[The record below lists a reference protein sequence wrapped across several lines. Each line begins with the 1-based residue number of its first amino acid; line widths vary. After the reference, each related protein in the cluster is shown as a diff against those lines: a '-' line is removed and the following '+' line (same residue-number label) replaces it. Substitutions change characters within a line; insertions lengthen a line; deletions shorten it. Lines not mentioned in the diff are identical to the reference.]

1 MNSVYTGKSRA
12 PRLISIFLILQ
23 SVSIIGLFSVQR
35 FPHFV
40 QVVGKDL
47 HSSIT
52 QTTDTA
58 AVIITVA
65 LALIARGIFA
75 RRKRAWL
82 LATILQSMLL
92 LVGIFHTGSKV
103 LFHHRTIHV
112 LVGNVGITHLIFEI
126 SLLIVLIVKRN
137 DFNTLANPHT
147 RMSDFFYFLQVTGLS
162 YFVAIVIVYFERTRF
177 VHALSTGDLF
187 STAAKGLIG
196 VSGPVAYS
204 VVKNQERIENL
215 LLALG
220 LFIVVT
226 TIIKVLRPI
235 ERSAQ
240 LSREDK
246 CAISELISKYPSE
259 DSLAYFALRDDKD
272 VIWAKNRK
280 AAIAYSVINGTML
293 ASGDPLGDA
302 ECWPAAI
309 EEFIHEAVRHSWIPA
324 VYGCT
329 EKAGEIWKRET
340 ECDALEIGDEA
351 VVYVED
357 FKIDTPQ
364 LKSVRQMANKA
375 RKEGYETEIKKI
387 SELTHEERLT
397 LAQVAQQ
404 WRRGGNERGF
414 SMALGRFCD
423 SQDPDAL
430 VVWASVDGAPKGLLQ
445 FVPWGDDGLSL
456 DLMRRSGDAVSG
468 VNELLIS
475 ETIEYGRTN
484 GISRISLNFA
494 TFRSIFEKGER
505 LGAGPITRLNHKVL
519 ILLSRFV
526 QMESLYRFNAKFQPI
541 WEPRYILFPSIGH
554 LGRVAIA
561 IMRVESFLPNNRRK
575 LIPKEVSQ

>member
-1 MNSVYTGKSRA
+1 MNRVVQGKSKA
-12 PRLISIFLILQ
+12 PRLISIFLFLQ
-23 SVSIIGLFSVQR
+23 SVSIIGFFSAQR

-65 LALIARGIFA
+65 LALIARGIYS

-82 LATILQSMLL
+82 LATILQSLL
-92 LVGIFHTGSKV
+92 LLMGIFHTGSRL

-112 LVGNVGITHLIFEI
+112 IFGNVGITHLIFEI
-126 SLLIVLIVKRN
+126 VLLIALIVKRK

-147 RMSDFFYFLQVTGLS
+147 RKSDLFYFLQVTGLS
-162 YFVAIVIVYFERTRF
+162 YFVAVVIVYFERTRF
-177 VHALSTGDLF
+177 VHQLSFLEVLQTALQ
-187 STAAKGLIG
+187 GLIG
-196 VSGPVAYS
+196 VSGPVAFS
-204 VVKNQERIENL
+204 SLKTQERLENL

-220 LFIVVT
+220 LLIAIT
-226 TIIKVLRPI
+226 TLFRALRPI
-235 ERSAQ
+235 ERIAQ

-246 CAISELISKYPSE
+246 SAMSELIARYPSE

-293 ASGDPLGDA
+293 ASGDPLGDP

-309 EEFIHEAVRHSWIPA
+309 EEFIQEAERHSWIPA

-329 EKAGEIWKRET
+329 EKAGEIWRRET

-351 VVYVED
+351 IVLVND
-357 FKIDTPQ
+357 FDISTPQ
-364 LKSVRQMANKA
+364 LKSVRQMVNKA
-375 RKEGYETEIKKI
+375 RKEGYETHTRKI
-387 SELTHEERLT
+387 SDLTTAERDA
-397 LAQVAQQ
+397 LARYAQE
-404 WRRGGNERGF
+404 WRRGGDERGF

-423 SQDPDAL
+423 LQDPDA
-430 VVWASVDGAPKGLLQ
+430 VISWATVGGSYKALLQ
-445 FVPWGDDGLSL
+445 FVPWGRDGLSL
-456 DLMRRSGDAVSG
+456 DLMRRANDSVSG
-468 VNELLIS
+468 VNELLITA
-475 ETIEYGRTN
+475 TIEYSTAQA
-484 GISRISLNFA
+484 IAKISLNFA

-505 LGAGPITRLNHKVL
+505 LGAGPITRFNHKVL
-519 ILLSRFV
+519 IQLSRFV
-526 QMESLYRFNAKFQPI
+526 QMESLYRFNAKFQPV

-554 LGRVAIA
+554 LGRVAFA
-561 IMRVESFLPNNRRK
+561 ILRVESFLPNKRLK
-575 LIPKEVSQ
+575 IAKIKAE